1 VTPPFRRLSI
11 FCCLL
16 VLLPFFAVST
26 VAQASELVRDLAA
39 GRSRKVVV
47 YGTSL
52 TAGGPWVGQMQT
64 WLAANYS
71 GTMTLV
77 NSGLS
82 GKNSAEGVA
91 QLSTKVLAHN
101 PDTVFIEFAVNDA
114 FLYSDGTPQLS
125 VAEARAN
132 LITMIDAIAAQN
144 PKAEIIL
151 QTMNSVWD
159 SPAGSNQSAT
169 LRPNLPAYYQ
179 MYRDVAAE
187 RGLLLI
193 DHYPNWVALQ
203 TNDLATF
210 QTYIPDGV
218 HPTAAGTQAM
228 TMPLLQRQLIGSVNY
243 HPANAPSPT
252 LLNGDICV
260 YGGTAGAVAAAVH
273 SARLG
278 KQVIMLSP
286 DQWLGGLS
294 SNGLGWTDIGSA
306 GAIGGIAR
314 EFYTRIYN
322 YYLNN
327 SAWTIETR
335 DAYISRSSLD
345 PDTARKMMFT
355 FEPKIARQIFDDLVA
370 EAGVTVVRGRLKRSL
385 GGVKKEGRLIR
396 EIMTEDGRTSIRA
409 AVFVDATYEGDLM
422 AAAGVSYAVGRE
434 ANSVYSES
442 LNGIQTANSGGNQLP
457 NGIDPY
463 ITPGQ
468 PASGL
473 LPGVNGNAGG
483 VDGTGDQRLQA
494 YTFRMCLTDVAS
506 NRVPIPQPP
515 GYQESDYELLFR
527 AIAAGQT
534 SNFFK
539 TSPMPNRKTDSNN
552 SNGCSTDFIGGN
564 YNLAEG
570 WNYAEADYARRDEIL
585 AAHIRY
591 QQGFV
596 WTLQNSSRVPSSIR
610 SSLSVWGL
618 PLDEFTE
625 SGSWPAQLYV
635 REARRM
641 VGEYVVTQWDV
652 NQQTGFVATDPVG
665 MGGYNMDS
673 HHTQRYV
680 AAVGVKNEGDVQ
692 VAPAKG
698 PYGISYRSIVPKSTE
713 VENLLVPVCVSSSHI
728 AYGSIRMEPVFMILG
743 QSAGAAAVRAIN
755 DGVSAQQVSYNALR
769 RDLLLAGQVLS
780 PSSPA
785 IGGEI
790 IIDNSDA
797 TGVAITGAW
806 IASSATAGYYGSDY
820 LHDNNAGQGT
830 KSVRYT
836 PTIPQTGTY
845 EVFARWTTNS
855 NRATNVRYDI
865 VHAGGTTTA
874 PLMNQQSNNG
884 VWMSLGSYQFSA
896 GTSGSVLLRNDGAN
910 GYVIADAV
918 RFVPPNSVPAVS
930 IVSPI
935 PATSESGSAPG
946 VLTIFRDAAESSA
959 LTVQLAIGGTA
970 GSADYKTLPTAVT
983 IPAGKLSESISVQA
997 YADAAV
1003 EGSET
1008 VTASIVANPAYSID
1022 PPGGAVVTIYD
1033 PPFDYWKASHFTPQ
1047 ELSDPQIS
1055 GDLADIDDDGQTNLA
1070 EYALGGSPHLADLP
1084 GLPSIQW
1091 TTTANGPQLRLYYS
1105 KLASDMTF
1113 EVQQNSS
1120 LTPSTWTHANV
1131 SAELYDA
1138 SSGLFYQ
1145 ATPIAPGDSA
1155 KFLRLRMTKP

>member
-1 VTPPFRRLSI
+1 
-11 FCCLL
+11 
-16 VLLPFFAVST
+16 
-26 VAQASELVRDLAA
+26 
-39 GRSRKVVV
+39 
-47 YGTSL
+47 
-52 TAGGPWVGQMQT
+52 
-64 WLAANYS
+64 
-71 GTMTLV
+71 
-77 NSGLS
+77 
-82 GKNSAEGVA
+82 
-91 QLSTKVLAHN
+91 
-101 PDTVFIEFAVNDA
+101 
-114 FLYSDGTPQLS
+114 
-125 VAEARAN
+125 
-132 LITMIDAIAAQN
+132 
-144 PKAEIIL
+144 
-151 QTMNSVWD
+151 
-159 SPAGSNQSAT
+159 
-169 LRPNLPAYYQ
+169 
-179 MYRDVAAE
+179 
-187 RGLLLI
+187 
-193 DHYPNWVALQ
+193 
-203 TNDLATF
+203 
-210 QTYIPDGV
+210 
-218 HPTAAGTQAM
+218 
-228 TMPLLQRQLIGSVNY
+228 
-243 HPANAPSPT
+243 
-252 LLNGDICV
+252 
-260 YGGTAGAVAAAVH
+260 
-273 SARLG
+273 
-278 KQVIMLSP
+278 
-286 DQWLGGLS
+286 
-294 SNGLGWTDIGSA
+294 
-306 GAIGGIAR
+306 
-314 EFYTRIYN
+314 
-322 YYLNN
+322 
-327 SAWTIETR
+327 
-335 DAYISRSSLD
+335 
-345 PDTARKMMFT
+345 
-355 FEPKIARQIFDDLVA
+355 
-370 EAGVTVVRGRLKRSL
+370 
-385 GGVKKEGRLIR
+385 
-396 EIMTEDGRTSIRA
+396 
-409 AVFVDATYEGDLM
+409 
-422 AAAGVSYAVGRE
+422 
-434 ANSVYSES
+434 
-442 LNGIQTANSGGNQLP
+442 
-457 NGIDPY
+457 
-463 ITPGQ
+463 
-468 PASGL
+468 
-473 LPGVNGNAGG
+473 
-483 VDGTGDQRLQA
+483 
-494 YTFRMCLTDVAS
+494 
-506 NRVPIPQPP
+506 
-515 GYQESDYELLFR
+515 
-527 AIAAGQT
+527 
-534 SNFFK
+534 
-539 TSPMPNRKTDSNN
+539 
-552 SNGCSTDFIGGN
+552 
-564 YNLAEG
+564 
-570 WNYAEADYARRDEIL
+570 
-585 AAHIRY
+585 
-591 QQGFV
+591 
-596 WTLQNSSRVPSSIR
+596 
-610 SSLSVWGL
+610 
-618 PLDEFTE
+618 
-625 SGSWPAQLYV
+625 
-635 REARRM
+635 
-641 VGEYVVTQWDV
+641 
-652 NQQTGFVATDPVG
+652 
-665 MGGYNMDS
+665 
-673 HHTQRYV
+673 
-680 AAVGVKNEGDVQ
+680 VKNEGDVQ